1 MGYVKVRAKVSNV
14 ERERSKEIELIADTG
29 AIYTAIPEDILRDLG
44 IVARGEARK
53 DSDVDLLLVIDSV
66 PKRRLER
73 QKEFMEVEKELEG
86 YLSELFDEGYFIDF
100 SPIIKTPE
108 EAMKFSPLYLDMVED
123 AIIAYDKDD
132 FFMKILERVRKRLEE
147 LGSKRVRMGRKWYW
161 ILKPDYRFG
170 EVIRVG

>member
-1 MGYVKVRAKVSNV
+1 M
-14 ERERSKEIELIADTG
+14 REPYKTLIGKLIEALKRKYGNKFISLVVFG
-29 AIYTAIPEDILRDLG
+29 S
-44 IVARGEARK
+44 VARGEARK
-53 DSDVDLLLVIDSV
+53 DSDVDLLLVIDSI

-86 YLSELFDEGYFIDF
+86 YLNELFDEGYFIDF

-108 EAMKFSPLYLDMVED
+108 EAIRLSPLYLDMVED

-132 FFMKILERVRKRLEE
+132 FFTKILERVRKRLEE

-170 EVIRVG
+170 EVIRIG

>member
-1 MGYVKVRAKVSNV
+1 MRGPYKTLI
-14 ERERSKEIELIADTG
+14 ERLIEALKRKYGDKFISLVVFG
-29 AIYTAIPEDILRDLG
+29 S
-44 IVARGEARK
+44 VARGEARK
-53 DSDVDLLLVIDSV
+53 DSDVDLLLVIDSI

-73 QKEFMEVEKELEG
+73 QKEFMEVEKDLEG
-86 YLSELFDEGYFIDF
+86 YLNELFDEGYFIDF

-108 EAMKFSPLYLDMVED
+108 EATRLSPLYLDMVED
-123 AIIAYDKDD
+123 AIIAYDKDG

-170 EVIRVG
+170 EVIWIG

>member
-1 MGYVKVRAKVSNV
+1 M
-14 ERERSKEIELIADTG
+14 REPYKTLIEELIEALKRKYGDKFISLVVFG
-29 AIYTAIPEDILRDLG
+29 S
-44 IVARGEARK
+44 VARGEARK
-53 DSDVDLLLVIDSV
+53 DSDVDLLFIDSI

-86 YLSELFDEGYFIDF
+86 YLNGLFDGGYFIDF

-108 EAMKFSPLYLDMVED
+108 EATRLSPLYLDMVED

-132 FFMKILERVRKRLEE
+132 FFTKILDRVRKRLEE
-147 LGSKRVRMGRKWYW
+147 LGSKRVRMGKKWYW

-170 EVIRVG
+170 EVIRIG